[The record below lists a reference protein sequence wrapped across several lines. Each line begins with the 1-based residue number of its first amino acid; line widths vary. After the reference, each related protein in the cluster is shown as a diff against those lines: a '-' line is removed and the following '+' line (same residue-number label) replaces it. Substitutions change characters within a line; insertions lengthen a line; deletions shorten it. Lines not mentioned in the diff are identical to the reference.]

1 MGRTCDYPGCSNKDV
16 PGSCHGF
23 HRFPVTDVALREL
36 WLVALGFKLDTKL
49 AKMKKLRVCS
59 AHFSEEDYVS
69 CPGHRK
75 KRDLKRSAVPA
86 PQVNTIQLYQRCSIP
101 FLQAYCL
108 KWQKT

>member
-1 MGRTCDYPGCSNKDV
+1 MGRTCDYPGCSNKDL
-16 PGSCHGF
+16 PESPHGF

-59 AHFSEEDYVS
+59 AHFSEDDYVS
-69 CPGHRK
+69 CPGQRK

-86 PQVNTIQLYQRCSIP
+86 PQVNTIQLYQRVSS
-101 FLQAYCL
+101 
-108 KWQKT
+108 

>member
-86 PQVNTIQLYQRCSIP
+86 PQFCKMNVQGNMIVV
-101 FLQAYCL
+101 
-108 KWQKT
+108 